1 MGHRLARRSP
11 RRHPQA
17 RRGELIDVLEPGLGF
32 VTDRAGEPV
41 GLLTYRFDE
50 DAVELSAL
58 VAEPRH
64 RGIGS
69 TLLTALET
77 AVRAS
82 DRHWIWVVTT
92 NDNLDALRFYQRRGF
107 RIGKS
112 VPERSIGPDC
122 R

>member
-1 MGHRLARRSP
+1 MGHRLRSTTASAAP
-11 RRHPQA
+11 WQA

-32 VTDRAGEPV
+32 VTDRADEPV

-69 TLLTALET
+69 TLLDGA
-77 AVRAS
+77 R
-82 DRHWIWVVTT
+82 DR
-92 NDNLDALRFYQRRGF
+92 RPR
-107 RIGKS
+107 
-112 VPERSIGPDC
+112 VPIATGSGS
-122 R
+122 